1 MMIKATDS
9 VERVRSAFP
18 WGYSVGVSDQLG
30 FPAFRE
36 SNGGVLRDYV
46 LDWCTKNCS
55 SPVLVGGLQTIFF
68 KTEEDAILFYMRFK

>member
-1 MMIKATDS
+1 
-9 VERVRSAFP
+9 
-18 WGYSVGVSDQLG
+18 LG